1 MLYYVAT
8 VIVFTHYLRSIGMVL
23 KWLKT
28 KLTSQFYYFD
38 VKLSVVLYKL
48 LTVFFYGNNNLSCF
62 YFVTKQFWKETTI
75 RYFESEAT
83 LGCKFIISLLCHDL
97 SWCVRQAHI
106 DSLGMYEG
114 DWFHLSRVLCVIGP
128 WNSVNYMKEPN
139 RLVRPNI
146 PIGIRLISSFDNR
159 VIKSR

>member
-48 LTVFFYGNNNLSCF
+48 LTVFFYGNSICP
-62 YFVTKQFWKETTI
+62 V
-75 RYFESEAT
+75 
-83 LGCKFIISLLCHDL
+83 FIL
-97 SWCVRQAHI
+97 
-106 DSLGMYEG
+106 
-114 DWFHLSRVLCVIGP
+114 
-128 WNSVNYMKEPN
+128 
-139 RLVRPNI
+139 
-146 PIGIRLISSFDNR
+146 
-159 VIKSR
+159 